1 MKRNSII
8 AGVVMSLAGVLAL
21 CSCKKE
27 EIKVANVP
35 TVKLE
40 VVEETLTSVSFRIT
54 ATNASEVAYVE
65 QDDLSA
71 VPSARAIL
79 TAGKKVSAAETQEIT
94 IKECTPG
101 ETYYF
106 AAAAVS
112 ESGEYSEVAT
122 IELTAAGTDCSFE
135 FTINTTTDEAIV
147 YTVKPTD
154 DNVSYVVSVLPA
166 ATFGESSDDEIFEAI
181 VNKIAKS
188 AEESGE
194 TMAEYIESISHKG
207 AYDDGK
213 VLNLTA
219 ETAYL
224 LVAVGI
230 ESDGSQSSLLAK
242 ETVSTTAT
250 EPEMTF
256 EMSVSDITSYSAHI
270 SVKPSS
276 GNSNYVYLCQPAIN
290 YPVVNVDT
298 PELGQMFKVTDQAE
312 ANKAADAY
320 IASVGYL
327 LDQKM
332 GLYQGSYDLTMDD
345 LASDTRYFYFAFA
358 YEPRLGRQ
366 SDCQMWVFTTKHG
379 YTPGEFDATIDI
391 KTTTSTTVVIDVT
404 PKDEGMYGT
413 YWGAFAFPT
422 ADYTVEAAQDA
433 VTDMLEA
440 HVDQQHEAGIKG
452 YTIQDAVQSIL
463 YNGVEEFLLIENL
476 TPGTD
481 YTLVLVPVYIDGTFA
496 ENDNVVTTT
505 FKTNSDS
512 AGGPAAT
519 VDLIGYYDADAVYE
533 ANIFSDMPQPSQ
545 AGAYYIAAFK
555 VSLAEKAE
563 LCRYLVTEGS
573 NYESED
579 AQICEYDT
587 YTEMTDDQFLT
598 MYGAPSWKEIPAGNY
613 ETETTAYIFVL
624 EPYYDADTFTNPWIF
639 GAKHTLIVMAQNESG
654 VWGTSGRKFFYISS
668 YREGYSWNN
677 IFNVEEKG
685 QVLSPVS
692 DLVDLV
698 NNLNEG
704 VL

>member
-79 TAGKKVSAAETQEIT
+79 TAGKKVSAADAQEIT

-147 YTVKPTD
+147 YTVKPSD
-154 DNVSYVVSVLPA
+154 NNVSYVVSVLPA
-166 ATFGESSDDEIFEAI
+166 ATFGKSSDDEIFDAI
-181 VNKIAKS
+181 VKAIAES

-194 TMAEYIESISHKG
+194 TMAEYIKSISHKG
-207 AYDDGK
+207 ADGGSA
-213 VLNLTA
+213 LNLKA

-242 ETVSTTAT
+242 ETVSTTAA

-270 SVKPSS
+270 RVKPSS
-276 GNSNYVYLCQPAIN
+276 DNRNYIYLCQPAED
-290 YPVVNVDT
+290 YPGVDVNDPAEPGVAV
-298 PELGQMFKVTDQAE
+298 KVENTGE

-320 IASVGYL
+320 IDGAKHW
-327 LDQKM
+327 LDQNM
-332 GLYQGSYDLTMDD
+332 GLYNGGYEQTMN
-345 LASDTRYFYFAFA
+345 LASDTKYYYFAFA
-358 YEPRLGRQ
+358 YEPGLGRQ

-379 YTPGEFDATIDI
+379 YTPEEFKATIDFQTI
-391 KTTTSTTVVIDVT
+391 TSTTVVVDVT
-404 PKDEGMYGT
+404 PEDEEMYGT

-422 ADYTVEAAQDA
+422 ADYSAQKAQDA
-433 VTDMLEA
+433 VSDMLQEY
-440 HVDQQHEAGIKG
+440 VKLQQENGNKN
-452 YTIQDAVQSIL
+452 YTIHDAVQSIL
-463 YNGVEEFLLIENL
+463 YNGIQQFLLVENL

-481 YTLVLVPVYIDGTFA
+481 YTFVLVPVHADGTPA
-496 ENDNVVTTT
+496 DNDYVVTST
-505 FKTNSDS
+505 FKTTSDS
-512 AGGPAAT
+512 ADGPAAT
-519 VDLIGYYDADAVYE
+519 VDLIGYYDADEVYE
-533 ANIFSDMPQPSQ
+533 ANIIDMSQPSQ
-545 AGAYYIAAFK
+545 AGAYYIAAFR
-555 VSLAEKAE
+555 VTLAEKAV
-563 LCRYLVTEGS
+563 LCRYLVAEGS

-579 AQICEYDT
+579 AMIGKYDS
-587 YTEMTDDQFLT
+587 YTEMSDDQFLT
-598 MYGAPSWKEIPAGNY
+598 MYGDPSWTEIPAGNY
-613 ETETTAYIFVL
+613 EDETTAYIFVL
-624 EPYYDADTFTNPWIF
+624 KPYYDADNFTSPAIW
-639 GAKHTLIVMAQNESG
+639 GAKNTLIVMAKNDEG
-654 VWGTSGRKFFYISS
+654 VWGASGRKFFYISS
-668 YREGYSWNN
+668 ATGYYGQN
-677 IFNVEEKG
+677 IPEKG

>member
-79 TAGKKVSAAETQEIT
+79 TAGKKVSAAEAQEIT

-181 VNKIAKS
+181 VNAIAKS

-194 TMAEYIESISHKG
+194 TMAEYIESISKKG

-242 ETVSTTAT
+242 KTVSTTAA

-276 GNSNYVYLCQPAIN
+276 GNSNYIFLCQPATN
-290 YPVVNVDT
+290 YPDVNVDT
-298 PELGQMFKVTDQAE
+298 PEFGQMFKVTDQVE

-320 IASVGYL
+320 IANNGHL
-327 LDQKM
+327 LDQEW
-332 GLYQGSYDLTMDD
+332 GLYQGSYNLTMD

-379 YTPGEFDATIDI
+379 YTPEEFKATIDFQTI
-391 KTTTSTTVVIDVT
+391 TSTTVVVDVT
-404 PKDEGMYGT
+404 PENEEMYGT
-413 YWGAFAFPT
+413 YWGAFVYPT
-422 ADYTVEAAQDA
+422 AKYSAQMAQEA
-433 VTDMLEA
+433 VVDMLED
-440 HVDQQHEAGIKG
+440 HVKLQLENGIAN

-463 YNGVEEFLLIENL
+463 YNGVEEFLLLENL
-476 TPGTD
+476 DPGTD
-481 YTLVLVPVYIDGTFA
+481 YTFVLVPVTADGKPA
-496 ENDNVVTTT
+496 ANNYVVAKEFTT
-505 FKTNSDS
+505 KVDASE
-512 AGGPAAT
+512 GPATT
-519 VDLIGYYDADAVYE
+519 VELVGYYDAYKAYQENIIPGMTDPVYQDGFYYAV
-533 ANIFSDMPQPSQ
+533 
-545 AGAYYIAAFK
+545 FK
-555 VSLAEKAE
+555 ITVEE
-563 LCRYLVTEGS
+563 GVTLCRYYVDNMAL
-573 NYESED
+573 NYESEE
-579 AQICEYDT
+579 ANITEYDT
-587 YTEMTDDQFLT
+587 YVEKSDDSFLT
-598 MYGAPSWKEIPAGNY
+598 MGDALWTVVPQESFDENG
-613 ETETTAYIFVL
+613 TAYLFYRGC
-624 EPYYDADTFTNPWIF
+624 YYDAWHSSFPVCLGTKYTI
-639 GAKHTLIVMAQNESG
+639 IVMAQDESG
-654 VWGTSGRKFFYISS
+654 VWGKSGRKYFYIS
-668 YREGYSWNN
+668 YDPVKNN
-677 IFNVEEKG
+677 AERG
-685 QVLSPVS
+685 QVLGTM
-692 DLVDLV
+692 DELKALVKAA
-698 NNLNEG
+698 E
-704 VL
+704 

>member
-79 TAGKKVSAAETQEIT
+79 TAGKKVSAAEAQEIT

-122 IELTAAGTDCSFE
+122 IELTAAGTNCTFDIA
-135 FTINTTTDEAIV
+135 INTSTDEAIV
-147 YTVKPTD
+147 YTVTPSD
-154 DNVSYVVSVLPA
+154 NNVSYITSILPA
-166 ATFGESSDDEIFEAI
+166 ESYGESTDDKIFEAI
-181 VNKIAKS
+181 LKTVKET
-188 AEESGE
+188 AEKNDQSL
-194 TMAEYIESISHKG
+194 ADYITSISHKG
-207 AYDDGK
+207 EYGGTKSGLA
-213 VLNLTA
+213 A
-219 ETAYL
+219 ETGYII
-224 LVAVGI
+224 VAVGI

-242 ETVSTTAT
+242 ETVSTTAA

-256 EMSVSDITSYSAHI
+256 EMSVSDITSYSANFI
-270 SVKPSS
+270 VKPSS
-276 GNSNYVYLCQPAIN
+276 ENSNYIYLCQPAVN
-290 YPVVNVDT
+290 YPDVNVDT

-320 IASVGYL
+320 IASVGHM
-327 LDQKM
+327 LDQGM
-332 GLYQGSYDLTMDD
+332 GLYRGSYKLTMDD
-345 LASDTRYFYFAFA
+345 LASDTKYYYFAFA

-379 YTPGEFDATIDI
+379 YAPGEFDATIDI
-391 KTTTSTTVVIDVT
+391 QTTTSTTVVIDVT

-440 HVDQQHEAGIKG
+440 HVNQQHEAGIEG

-463 YNGVEEFLLIENL
+463 YNGMQDFLLIENL

-519 VDLIGYYDADAVYE
+519 VDLIGYYDADEVYE
-533 ANIFSDMPQPSQ
+533 ANIIDMSQPSQ

-555 VSLAEKAE
+555 VTLAEKAA
-563 LCRYLVTEGS
+563 LCRYLVAEGS

-579 AQICEYDT
+579 AMIGEYDS
-587 YTEMTDDQFLT
+587 YTEMSDDQFLT
-598 MYGAPSWKEIPAGNY
+598 MYGDPSWTEIPAGNY
-613 ETETTAYIFVL
+613 EDETTAYIFVL
-624 EPYYDADTFTNPWIF
+624 KPYYDADNFTSPAIW
-639 GAKHTLIVMAQNESG
+639 GAKNTLIVMAKNDEG
-654 VWGTSGRKFFYISS
+654 VWGASGRKFFYISS
-668 YREGYSWNN
+668 DTGYYGQN
-677 IFNVEEKG
+677 IPEKG
-685 QVLSPVS
+685 QVLGDVA
-692 DLVDLV
+692 DLKTLV
-698 NNLNEG
+698 ESLG
-704 VL
+704 Q

>member
-79 TAGKKVSAAETQEIT
+79 TAGEKVSAADAQEIT

-166 ATFGESSDDEIFEAI
+166 ATFGESSDDEIFDAI
-181 VNKIAKS
+181 VNAITES

-194 TMAEYIESISHKG
+194 TMAEYIESISKKG
-207 AYDDGK
+207 EEHGT
-213 VLNLTA
+213 VFNLTA

-242 ETVSTTAT
+242 KTVSTTAT

-276 GNSNYVYLCQPAIN
+276 DNSNYVFLCQPATN
-290 YPVVNVDT
+290 YPDVNVDT
-298 PELGQMFKVTDQAE
+298 PEFGQMFKVTDQVE

-320 IASVGYL
+320 IANNEHL
-327 LDQKM
+327 LDQEW
-332 GLYQGSYDLTMDD
+332 GLYQGSYNLTMD

-379 YTPGEFDATIDI
+379 YTPEEFKATIDFQTI
-391 KTTTSTTVVIDVT
+391 TSTTVVVDVT
-404 PKDEGMYGT
+404 PENEEMYGT
-413 YWGAFAFPT
+413 YWGAFVYPT
-422 ADYTVEAAQDA
+422 AKYSAQMAQEA
-433 VTDMLEA
+433 VVDMLED
-440 HVDQQHEAGIKG
+440 HVKLQLENGIAN

-463 YNGVEEFLLIENL
+463 YNGVEEFLLLENL
-476 TPGTD
+476 DPGTD
-481 YTLVLVPVYIDGTFA
+481 YTFVLVPVTADGKPA
-496 ENDNVVTTT
+496 ANNYVVAKEFTT
-505 FKTNSDS
+505 KVDASE
-512 AGGPAAT
+512 GPATT
-519 VDLIGYYDADAVYE
+519 VELVGYYDAYKAYQENIIPGMTDPVYQDGFYYAV
-533 ANIFSDMPQPSQ
+533 
-545 AGAYYIAAFK
+545 FK
-555 VSLAEKAE
+555 ITVEE
-563 LCRYLVTEGS
+563 GVTLCRYYVDNMAL
-573 NYESED
+573 NYESEE
-579 AQICEYDT
+579 ANITEYDT
-587 YTEMTDDQFLT
+587 YVEKSDDSFLT
-598 MYGAPSWKEIPAGNY
+598 MGDALWTVVPQESFDENG
-613 ETETTAYIFVL
+613 TAYLFYRGC
-624 EPYYDADTFTNPWIF
+624 YYDAWHSSFPVCLGTKYTI
-639 GAKHTLIVMAQNESG
+639 IVMAQDESG
-654 VWGTSGRKFFYISS
+654 VWGKSGRKYFYIS
-668 YREGYSWNN
+668 YDPVKNN
-677 IFNVEEKG
+677 AERG
-685 QVLSPVS
+685 QVLGTM
-692 DLVDLV
+692 DELKALVKAA
-698 NNLNEG
+698 E
-704 VL
+704 